1 MKEILRVYSK
11 SDLEHFMAWCPVSIP
26 SNYCNYF
33 SAYVKWWPGCTT
45 TLIFQINIVF
55 LTPWFRLK
63 KYPCKGQ
70 TNGRNPFSTCLHT
83 KPSFL
88 LNAKVNPLFQ
98 QLPLAKLHPKKHFSW
113 SMSFPPPPRFPW
125 VEMVVAVALHG
136 VCSTQ
141 WAWKLEFFKFRV
153 RVLLLVSVV

>member
-113 SMSFPPPPRFPW
+113 SMSFPRPPVF
-125 VEMVVAVALHG
+125 LG
-136 VCSTQ
+136 
-141 WAWKLEFFKFRV
+141 WKWWWQLPCTEFAPLNGPGSWNFSNFASGFCCWFR
-153 RVLLLVSVV
+153 